1 MNKQI
6 LYYRI
11 VWFLTLVGYLLLK
24 NHQFPIILNK
34 YLNHLNLEI
43 KIYRSV
49 IISNL
54 PKIILADI
62 ISFDITSR
70 SNVVTP
76 TVSPVFER
84 VDEVSNNASMKLLL
98 LRKDIDI
105 ALKKET
111 IINNTI
117 TKTASLKA
125 LSENNND
132 IFLLE
137 L

>member
-1 MNKQI
+1 MV
-6 LYYRI
+6 L
-11 VWFLTLVGYLLLK
+11 YLLPK
-24 NHQFPIILNK
+24 NHQFSIILNR

-62 ISFDITSR
+62 ISFDIISR

-98 LRKDIDI
+98 LKKDIDI

-111 IINNTI
+111 KINKTI
-117 TKTASLKA
+117 TKMASLKA
-125 LSENNND
+125 LSER
-132 IFLLE
+132 I
-137 L
+137 